1 MTIPT
6 GPILADLLVV
16 VGQLS
21 KQVEHLAANGR
32 ARTRPK
38 PTTDSGQSDIA
49 LVRHV
54 LAERRSREGHLP
66 AALLGEPA
74 WDILLD
80 LYLAEAEGRTSY
92 STSCCVAAAAPQ
104 STALRYIKRLV
115 AFRLIAETADRH
127 DSRRTLIALTDE
139 GRAALSGWLGQ
150 WRRSRWFAGQVAEV

>member
-6 GPILADLLVV
+6 GPILADLLMVV
-16 VGQLS
+16 SQLS
-21 KQVEHLAANGR
+21 KQVEHLS
-32 ARTRPK
+32 AREKPRPK
-38 PTTDSGQSDIA
+38 PRPDSGQSDIA

-104 STALRYIKRLV
+104 STALRYIKRLA
-115 AFRLIAETADRH
+115 AFRLIEETADRY
-127 DSRRTLIALTDE
+127 DSRRTLIALTDQ
-139 GRAALSGWLGQ
+139 GRAALSGWLDQ
-150 WRRSRWFAGQVAEV
+150 WRRSRWFAGQVAEM